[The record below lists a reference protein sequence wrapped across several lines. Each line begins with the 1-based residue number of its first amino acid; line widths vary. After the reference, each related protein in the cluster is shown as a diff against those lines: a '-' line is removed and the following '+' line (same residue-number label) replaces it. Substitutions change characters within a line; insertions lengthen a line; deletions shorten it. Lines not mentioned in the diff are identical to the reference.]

1 MQYYEINEQTARRAN
16 DVNSMSDY
24 RPGSATE
31 EYRAAVDKAAALVQ
45 ARKAKISPYY
55 HDKLDALLDRYA
67 RRLADYYNA
76 YYRNESA
83 CPSILVCGGS
93 NFPVRKKQKQ
103 NARRESLWQ
112 EYKEIDAILDKI
124 RSVGTGAVDLTD
136 PHAREL
142 LQDRLQQ
149 EQNALDYCKAANAY
163 YRKHKT
169 LEGCPELTA
178 EQVEK
183 VKASM
188 SQDWRKDPVPFP
200 SYLLTNNNANIR
212 RVRQRI
218 EELSH
223 KAEFVG
229 WTFPGGEAKV
239 NEAEN
244 RLQLIFEEKPDADT
258 RQALKSEGFKWA
270 PSQGAWQRQ
279 LNQNAIRAAARLDF
293 LRPED
298 GKSTYQLQ
306 PFAKR
311 AEKDVSR

>member
-1 MQYYEINEQTARRAN
+1 M
-16 DVNSMSDY
+16 MK
-24 RPGSATE
+24 
-31 EYRAAVDKAAALVQ
+31 AV
-45 ARKAKISPYY
+45 
-55 HDKLDALLDRYA
+55 
-67 RRLADYYNA
+67 
-76 YYRNESA
+76 
-83 CPSILVCGGS
+83 
-93 NFPVRKKQKQ
+93 
-103 NARRESLWQ
+103 
-112 EYKEIDAILDKI
+112 
-124 RSVGTGAVDLTD
+124 
-136 PHAREL
+136 
-142 LQDRLQQ
+142 
-149 EQNALDYCKAANAY
+149 NAY

-183 VKASM
+183 VTASM

-244 RLQLIFEEKPDADT
+244 RLQLIFADKPDADT
-258 RQALKSEGFKWA
+258 RQALKSEGFKWT

-279 LNQNAIRAAARLDF
+279 LNQNAIRAAARIDF

-298 GKSTYQLQ
+298 GTSPYQLQ
-306 PFAKR
+306 PFVKR
-311 AEKDVSR
+311 ENKEMSR

>member
-103 NARRESLWQ
+103 NARCESLWQ

-142 LQDRLQQ
+142 LQARLQQ

-163 YRKHKT
+163 YRKNKT
-169 LEGCPELTA
+169 LDGFEGIPADTMA
-178 EQVEK
+178 WITKPK
-183 VKASM
+183 VYPAGGRNGDGSPLQFHGK
-188 SQDWRKDPVPFP
+188 PFP
-200 SYLLTNNNANIR
+200 TYALSNSNANIK
-212 RVRQRI
+212 RVKERI
-218 EELSH
+218 TKLEAAKAAAPVEEERSGYTYR
-223 KAEFVG
+223 ED
-229 WTFPGGEAKV
+229 TEAMRV
-239 NEAEN
+239 
-244 RLQLIFEEKPDADT
+244 QLIFDGKPDDET
-258 RQALKSEGFKWA
+258 RELLKRNGFRWS
-270 PSQGAWQRQ
+270 PRNSAWQRQ
-279 LNQNAIRAAARLDF
+279 LTANGKYAAHQVMDVLDGNA
-293 LRPED
+293 
-298 GKSTYQLQ
+298 
-306 PFAKR
+306 
-311 AEKDVSR
+311 

>member
-24 RPGSATE
+24 RPGSATV

-45 ARKAKISPYY
+45 VRKAKISPYY

-169 LEGCPELTA
+169 LRGYASLTDEQADAITDPEAFSIKLYGKRGTDTLLQA
-178 EQVEK
+178 GQLADAGGGIFPPGHFLFVLLRGIGSNDLPRR
-183 VKASM
+183 AGL
-188 SQDWRKDPVPFP
+188 DLNVPHF
-200 SYLLTNNNANIR
+200 
-212 RVRQRI
+212 
-218 EELSH
+218 H
-223 KAEFVG
+223 F
-229 WTFPGGEAKV
+229 
-239 NEAEN
+239 
-244 RLQLIFEEKPDADT
+244 
-258 RQALKSEGFKWA
+258 
-270 PSQGAWQRQ
+270 
-279 LNQNAIRAAARLDF
+279 
-293 LRPED
+293 
-298 GKSTYQLQ
+298 
-306 PFAKR
+306 
-311 AEKDVSR
+311 

>member
-1 MQYYEINEQTARRAN
+1 MKASKLTARGLAYVVRA
-16 DVNSMSDY
+16 VGRKIAKAHRAKQTPHGKQTVKKLMAHGASTNSLELSGDTKLFD
-24 RPGSATE
+24 R
-31 EYRAAVDKAAALVQ
+31 V
-45 ARKAKISPYY
+45 ARKWNGEPYRKINPRSGCSTNYGKFERTGSESS
-55 HDKLDALLDRYA
+55 DGRRYPGNV
-67 RRLADYYNA
+67 LFV
-76 YYRNESA
+76 
-83 CPSILVCGGS
+83 PTVTGGIHPTQK
-93 NFPVRKKQKQ
+93 PV
-103 NARRESLWQ
+103 ELC
-112 EYKEIDAILDKI
+112 EYFIKTYTDE
-124 RSVGTGAVDLTD
+124 GAVVADICAGSGT
-136 PHAREL
+136 
-142 LQDRLQQ
+142 
-149 EQNALDYCKAANAY
+149 
-163 YRKHKT
+163 
-169 LEGCPELTA
+169 TA
-178 EQVEK
+178 
-183 VKASM
+183 
-188 SQDWRKDPVPFP
+188 VPFP

-244 RLQLIFEEKPDADT
+244 RLQLIFAEKPDADT

-298 GKSTYQLQ
+298 GKSPYQLQ

>member
-169 LEGCPELTA
+169 LRGYASLTDQQA
-178 EQVEK
+178 D
-183 VKASM
+183 ALT
-188 SQDWRKDPVPFP
+188 DPKPFP
-200 SYLLTNNNANIR
+200 SNCTASPTAI
-212 RVRQRI
+212 
-218 EELSH
+218 LSYP
-223 KAEFVG
+223 AC
-229 WTFPGGEAKV
+229 
-239 NEAEN
+239 
-244 RLQLIFEEKPDADT
+244 
-258 RQALKSEGFKWA
+258 
-270 PSQGAWQRQ
+270 
-279 LNQNAIRAAARLDF
+279 AARSSAYKPALPIWTNCKPPPSSPTAPRN
-293 LRPED
+293 LTAARSCAMPKKTACKSCSTKSPTQTPATLSNPTVSAGRPATKH
-298 GKSTYQLQ
+298 GS
-306 PFAKR
+306 A
-311 AEKDVSR
+311 S

>member
-169 LEGCPELTA
+169 LRGYASLTD
-178 EQVEK
+178 QQPDNTTK
-183 VKASM
+183 F
-188 SQDWRKDPVPFP
+188 D
-200 SYLLTNNNANIR
+200 
-212 RVRQRI
+212 
-218 EELSH
+218 
-223 KAEFVG
+223 
-229 WTFPGGEAKV
+229 GGEIVRNA
-239 NEAEN
+239 EEN
-244 RLQLIFEEKPDADT
+244 RLQILFDEIPDADT
-258 RQALKSEGFKWA
+258 RDALKSNGFRWSPRNK
-270 PSQGAWQRQ
+270 AWQRQ
-279 LNQNAIRAAARLDF
+279 LTQNAEYAARRVLG
-293 LRPED
+293 L
-298 GKSTYQLQ
+298 
-306 PFAKR
+306 
-311 AEKDVSR
+311 

>member
-142 LQDRLQQ
+142 LQDRLPPKCTQS
-149 EQNALDYCKAANAY
+149 AHFPFLPGDRPAVPPRSCGYAKSAAA
-163 YRKHKT
+163 
-169 LEGCPELTA
+169 
-178 EQVEK
+178 
-183 VKASM
+183 
-188 SQDWRKDPVPFP
+188 PVWQR
-200 SYLLTNNNANIR
+200 SGRNNA
-212 RVRQRI
+212 V
-218 EELSH
+218 
-223 KAEFVG
+223 
-229 WTFPGGEAKV
+229 
-239 NEAEN
+239 
-244 RLQLIFEEKPDADT
+244 
-258 RQALKSEGFKWA
+258 
-270 PSQGAWQRQ
+270 
-279 LNQNAIRAAARLDF
+279 
-293 LRPED
+293 
-298 GKSTYQLQ
+298 
-306 PFAKR
+306 
-311 AEKDVSR
+311 